1 MLRVTAD
8 VIITTKNGRRVNL
21 RNLPLKADNPE
32 WFTRISY
39 RSDGY
44 VTGVNLAGIVAPD
57 SDDPWWL
64 VTNLPR
70 VASAIGRYELRFR
83 IEEWFKD
90 LKHQLRI
97 ANLQTKSL
105 KRIRRLL
112 LIAIIA
118 YGFLLLTGKLA
129 KRFSLWYDWLIT
141 GRSKSASLIWLAIQV
156 IKVELAPIKFWHRVW
171 SKALIR
177 AGP

>member
-1 MLRVTAD
+1 VTAD
-8 VIITTKNGRRVNL
+8 VIITTQNGKQIML
-21 RNLPLKADNPE
+21 RGYFLKPNTSV
-32 WFTRISY
+32 WFKKVSY

-44 VTGVNLAGIVAPD
+44 VQDVNICGVVAEG

-64 VTNLPR
+64 VTNLKTAP
-70 VASAIGRYELRFR
+70 STINRYELRFR

-97 ANLQTKSL
+97 ANQQTKSI

-112 LIAIIA
+112 FVSCVA
-118 YGFLLLTGKLA
+118 YGFLLLTGRLA
-129 KRFSLWYDWLIT
+129 KPFKTWYDLLIT
-141 GRSKSASLIWLAIQV
+141 GRDKSASIIWLAIQV
-156 IKVELAPIKFWHRVW
+156 IKANLAPYTFWRRVW
-171 SKALIR
+171 VKALAR